1 MAWPKSKAI
10 ALCVKHARRSNTI
23 EKRFMVND
31 TTTEKMVVIHK
42 DNPNGIL
49 VYREELMGLFCSL
62 NKKGRE
68 EDRAFYLQSWNGSNP
83 LKLIE

>member
-1 MAWPKSKAI
+1 
-10 ALCVKHARRSNTI
+10 
-23 EKRFMVND
+23 MVND